1 MHGRTARWRRFVCG
15 RRRSFFAGGRSFFR
29 GRAGG
34 AFFPAAGTLYRVSFA
49 PAPDC
54 ASPLDGFALRK
65 GLCDALAE
73 VLAKQI
79 PSGGENFFSARRDPQ
94 SGEEEGE
101 KIAYFRNRFSDEAYD
116 SVYAYLTSLPSP
128 AGAAGGPLAVYTD
141 SFSHAAELLSE
152 GRCTAVLFPCETED
166 GHFLPSVEGLIR
178 EYDLKKTVVCP
189 LSPKLGGASY
199 ALLRKSL
206 CFTPAC
212 SHGEFRLPRNNK
224 TARALYELPLL
235 AAADGLT
242 VERAETLLSA
252 GGKDAALRF
261 LFRAD
266 GATGEGDRSPEVRR
280 VRERAGGKILFCKC
294 FSTFRWNFPTLRQGD
309 FTGSFLFRRA
319 AAEKNEERFR
329 IAEAR
334 LPPPRKNALKTKKEK
349 EDEKL
354 SVQNERH
361 LFFRDFDP
369 GGGGR
374 RSGNRLSGRLFG
386 QYPGRRRLAA
396 GRRIDEVISLLRGIR
411 CGMKATSCPDQ
422 LAEALVMIREG
433 RTSGR
438 LQVLEEKA

>member
-1 MHGRTARWRRFVCG
+1 MEGPNQSSPGRDPLPKLTLLQREYTRRAALAREDRTVAALRLREAAELLCRGEILLPGDAPEELFSPLRERYTAFLSPLLR
-15 RRRSFFAGGRSFFR
+15 
-29 GRAGG
+29 
-34 AFFPAAGTLYRVSFA
+34 
-49 PAPDC
+49 DC

-212 SHGEFRLPRNNK
+212 SHGEFRLPRNNE

-266 GATGEGDRSPEVRR
+266 GATGEGDGPGSPEGP
-280 VRERAGGKILFCKC
+280 REGGRKNPLLQMFFYLSMEFPDFTAGGFY
-294 FSTFRWNFPTLRQGD
+294 R
-309 FTGSFLFRRA
+309 FLS
-319 AAEKNEERFR
+319 
-329 IAEAR
+329 
-334 LPPPRKNALKTKKEK
+334 LPE
-349 EDEKL
+349 
-354 SVQNERH
+354 S
-361 LFFRDFDP
+361 
-369 GGGGR
+369 GGG
-374 RSGNRLSGRLFG
+374 
-386 QYPGRRRLAA
+386 
-396 GRRIDEVISLLRGIR
+396 
-411 CGMKATSCPDQ
+411 
-422 LAEALVMIREG
+422 
-433 RTSGR
+433 
-438 LQVLEEKA
+438 EK